1 MKAIFATALLI
12 AAAVAEKNQIMEMG
26 KKART
31 PSVGASCDELCIFKD
46 GTEGQ
51 SNRNSWC
58 IKGAPPALRLG
69 WEFVQKFK
77 TTTEVTLG
85 GVKTDATKYF

>member
-46 GTEGQ
+46 GTEG
-51 SNRNSWC
+51 
-58 IKGAPPALRLG
+58 
-69 WEFVQKFK
+69 
-77 TTTEVTLG
+77 
-85 GVKTDATKYF
+85 